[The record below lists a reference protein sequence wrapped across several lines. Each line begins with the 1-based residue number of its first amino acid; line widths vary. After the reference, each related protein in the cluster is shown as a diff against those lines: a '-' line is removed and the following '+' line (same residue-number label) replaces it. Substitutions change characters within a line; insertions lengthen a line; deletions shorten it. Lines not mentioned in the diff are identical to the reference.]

1 MTRSRSWI
9 SLFYLLF
16 MSIFVTLGGVS
27 SVAYAATKYH
37 VNTQSAHW
45 RYPEVRQAM
54 NTSSQVVV
62 KKRTRLYDPVLYIHP
77 RSPVPQTST
86 QSFLTEPYGIPT
98 SRKLRAPGGHSHKS
112 FVTVHQGDT
121 LWAIAVEH
129 HTTVTALMAMNNL
142 NSSLILPGQKLR
154 LSGPEHKLTAYK
166 KASLRTQVVDLQIVT
181 QHGIPV
187 QLMPVYQDAGQKY
200 GIPWTV
206 LAAIHRIE
214 TDFST
219 KPVVSGAGAE
229 GPMQFMPSTFQHYA
243 VKAPGHHG
251 VPNID
256 NVYDA
261 IYTAAHMLA
270 ADGYA
275 TNPSAA
281 IYQYN
286 HSMAYVQSVEALA
299 QTYQV

>member
-9 SLFYLLF
+9 SLVYLLV
-16 MSIFVTLGGVS
+16 MSVFVTLGGVS
-27 SVAYAATKYH
+27 SVAYADSQH
-37 VNTQSAHW
+37 HLNTTSAHW
-45 RYPEVRQAM
+45 TPAHVSQAM
-54 NTSSQVVV
+54 KTSSRATSEPHSTFLDATLHIPAA
-62 KKRTRLYDPVLYIHP
+62 KK
-77 RSPVPQTST
+77 T
-86 QSFLTEPYGIPT
+86 QSSTHDYLSVPHGIPIHDK
-98 SRKLRAPGGHSHKS
+98 SNAIPGRQHKQ
-112 FVTVHQGDT
+112 FITVHSGDT
-121 LWAIAVEH
+121 LWAIARDNS
-129 HTTVTALMAMNNL
+129 TTVVALMALNNL
-142 NSSLILPGQKLR
+142 NSSLIMPGQKLQINGR
-154 LSGPEHKLTAYK
+154 AHKLTVYQSATPPVQ
-166 KASLRTQVVDLQIVT
+166 AIDLHVVSHV
-181 QHGIPV
+181 GIPL
-187 QLMPVYQDAGQKY
+187 QLIPIYMAAGQKY

-219 KPVVSGAGAE
+219 GPEVSGAGAE
-229 GPMQFMPSTFQHYA
+229 GPMQFMPTTFEHYG

-251 VPNID
+251 TPNIN

-275 TNPSAA
+275 NNPAGA

-286 HSMAYVQSVEALA
+286 HSMAYVDSVEMLA